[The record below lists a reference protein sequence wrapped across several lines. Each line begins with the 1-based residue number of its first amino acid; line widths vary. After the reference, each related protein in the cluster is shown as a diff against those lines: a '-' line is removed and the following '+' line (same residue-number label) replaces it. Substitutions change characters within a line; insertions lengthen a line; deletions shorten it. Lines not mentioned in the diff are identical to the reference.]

1 MKIETSKKQLIIKG
15 NIENVILYLKE
26 CEKNYVYVTELIDEL
41 AKSSTDNPF
50 KKQFLN

>member
-1 MKIETSKKQLIIKG
+1 MESTKKQLIIKG

-26 CEKNYVYVTELIDEL
+26 CEKNYVYVTELIDDL
-41 AKSSTDNPF
+41 TKCSADNSF